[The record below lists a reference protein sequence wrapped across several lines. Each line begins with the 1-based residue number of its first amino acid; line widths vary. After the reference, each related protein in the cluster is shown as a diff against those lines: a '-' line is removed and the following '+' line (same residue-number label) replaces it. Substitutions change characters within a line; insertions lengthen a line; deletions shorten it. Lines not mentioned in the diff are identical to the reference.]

1 MSIELSLIKVNY
13 DILNNIESF
22 LIQWAEKYDGGIDD
36 SFEVNN
42 GFPEVLYF
50 LLTGSTDISAAWFS
64 DSKFLVQEISIPNY
78 GNVLLVD
85 ALAGGKC
92 LKSLRSHGLIATC
105 LTVEQVQEVAQA
117 LSKIAQEDLASRW
130 DALNIF
136 ASAER
141 RKIIGSLEKLQP
153 NFKSLEQSVENIE
166 DFSEYFINEFVA
178 YYIDA
183 AKNNLGI
190 VILDCT

>member
-13 DILNNIESF
+13 KTLHDIESF
-22 LIQWAEKYDGGIDD
+22 LIQWNDNYDGETHE

-42 GFPEVLYF
+42 GLPEVLSF

-64 DSKFLVQEISIPNY
+64 DSPFLVQEISIPNY
-78 GNVLLVD
+78 GNLLLVD
-85 ALAGGKC
+85 ALAGGIC
-92 LKSLRSHGLIATC
+92 LKSLRSHGLVAIC

-117 LSKIAQEDLASRW
+117 LSKISQEDLASRW
-130 DALNIF
+130 DALNLF
-136 ASAER
+136 ANAER
-141 RKIIGSLEKLQP
+141 RKIIGGLEKLQP
-153 NFKSLEQSVENIE
+153 NFRNLEQSVENIE

-183 AKNNLGI
+183 AQNNMGI

>member
-1 MSIELSLIKVNY
+1 MSIELSRIKVNY
-13 DILNNIESF
+13 DIFNNIESF
-22 LIQWAEKYDGGIDD
+22 LIQWADNYDGEADD
-36 SFEVNN
+36 SLEVNN

-50 LLTGSTDISAAWFS
+50 LLTGSKDISAAWFS
-64 DSKFLVQEISIPNY
+64 DSKFLVQEILIPNY

-92 LKSLRSHGLIATC
+92 LKSLRSHGLIATY
-105 LTVEQVQEVAQA
+105 LTFEQVQEVAQA

-153 NFKSLEQSVENIE
+153 NFRNLEQSVENIE

-178 YYIDA
+178 YYVDA